1 MEPKRKSSVTSAGGA
16 ASAAPER
23 RKKVTKACD
32 YCKKRKYKCSGCSP
46 CALCSKKKIECK
58 FSIVDRRTTKGVKSK
73 RSDSL
78 SGSTDTVVLSVV
90 AGSNSGLVANTSSSV
105 AMHEKESSI
114 SLGRSNSI
122 GSAKGAYIPKS
133 LQPLLSFP
141 LGEIEDGA
149 DDIEIDDNDND
160 EENEEIV
167 DHLEETTTLRGLS
180 NNQGKSSRLLFDSA
194 GNLRYIGESSP
205 LSLLFECRNIFL
217 STIGDCEFTSDP
229 QGINIIDEPGKIK
242 NGIPVQLP
250 KREHC
255 NILVK
260 FFESNVNST
269 WYIFNM
275 RHFKEHI
282 VDYIYDN
289 PIRARAE
296 KLVLLHLV
304 LALGLLY
311 AETSKSFLIEDL
323 ESSQI
328 NSLAFFESGCNL
340 MRNTV
345 DDGKLWLSEAYFLIY
360 FYYQS
365 TSKRST
371 SWIMLGTAIRN
382 AQALGLHRKFINE
395 SFRDKE
401 YIMHRR
407 KLWRSLYVCDRISSI
422 LLGRPL
428 LIGDYDW
435 DDFKSDDLLEYED
448 KINHDKNIHCLI
460 EIAKVCKINGKIV
473 QNFYLDGIID
483 PARAEKLAIEL
494 KLWSINLPKELQ
506 GQDDRSE
513 RFPRREMGSD
523 NFALLLLHI
532 SQLYGI
538 ILLSKPFF
546 MYIANT
552 INGSTRNETTS
563 STSSRRNKH
572 EVTMINFCRASVK
585 ASVLTIQLVQ
595 LYTDRHSQ
603 RIESY
608 TTVNCCFMASLI
620 LGLSIMHRKMDPSF
634 EDEYNI
640 ALLMDTL
647 NTAKAILSF
656 YGAINAT
663 SHRFYKIVGKMQRSL
678 KAAFGDMDNM
688 IVSPNVI
695 HHNNRDNSANDGTNT
710 PTGFANSLSMNTDLE
725 SFMNFQQFFV
735 PSVAAPTKTNEEF
748 ATQSTTSSSSGEPL
762 DAFMYNMGT
771 NDILFDG
778 NI

>member
-1 MEPKRKSSVTSAGGA
+1 MEILMEPKRKKTPIIISSVLE
-16 ASAAPER
+16 PER

-32 YCKKRKYKCSGCSP
+32 YCKKRKYKCSGKSP
-46 CALCSKKKIECK
+46 CYLCEKKKIECK
-58 FSIVDRRTTKGVKSK
+58 FSIVDKRTTKVKKKKGGISK
-73 RSDSL
+73 
-78 SGSTDTVVLSVV
+78 STNSHPDGIAASSSEIAADALVQ
-90 AGSNSGLVANTSSSV
+90 SNSYVDSAPDGSSS
-105 AMHEKESSI
+105 KDN
-114 SLGRSNSI
+114 LGSKPK
-122 GSAKGAYIPKS
+122 AAYIPKS

-141 LGEIEDGA
+141 LGEDGETVSDDEGGYSKPMDDDEDMPEEDQNGIES
-149 DDIEIDDNDND
+149 
-160 EENEEIV
+160 
-167 DHLEETTTLRGLS
+167 LS
-180 NNQGKSSRLLFDSA
+180 NNYGKSSRLLFDSA

-217 STIGDCEFTSDP
+217 STIGSCEFTSDP
-229 QGINIIDEPGKIK
+229 QGVNIIDEPGKIK

-269 WYIFNM
+269 WYVFNM
-275 RHFKEHI
+275 RYFKEYI

-289 PIRARAE
+289 PIRARPE

-323 ESSQI
+323 ESSSI

-345 DDGKLWLSEAYFLIY
+345 DDGKLWLSEAYLLIY

-395 SFRDKE
+395 SFRDRE

-407 KLWRSLYVCDRISSI
+407 KLWRSLYVCDRSSSI

-435 DDFKSDDLLEYED
+435 DDFDNVDLIDYED
-448 KINHDKNIHCLI
+448 KINHDKNIYCLI

-473 QNFYLDGIID
+473 HNFYLDGMIS

-506 GQDDRSE
+506 IDRILRGTNSE
-513 RFPRREMGSD
+513 VSSD
-523 NFALLLLHI
+523 KFALLLLHL

-538 ILLSKPFF
+538 MLLSKPFF
-546 MYIANT
+546 MYIAFKSN
-552 INGSTRNETTS
+552 IANNSGGSVPP
-563 STSSRRNKH
+563 RRNRH
-572 EVTMINFCRASVK
+572 EATMVNFCKASVK
-585 ASVLTIQLVQ
+585 SSVLTIQLIN
-595 LYTDRHSQ
+595 LYRERHPQ

-608 TTVNCCFMASLI
+608 TTVNCCFMAALI
-620 LGLSIMHRKMDPSF
+620 LGLSILHRKNNPEF
-634 EDEYNI
+634 QDEYNI
-640 ALLMDTL
+640 ALLMETL
-647 NTAKAILSF
+647 NTAKIILSF
-656 YGAINAT
+656 YGPINAT
-663 SHRFYKIVGKMQRSL
+663 SQRFYKIVGKMQRSL
-678 KAAFGDMDNM
+678 EAAYGDMEHM
-688 IVSPNVI
+688 ISSSVSSPNNI
-695 HHNNRDNSANDGTNT
+695 RDGIFSTPSAAPLNIAALQNH
-710 PTGFANSLSMNTDLE
+710 SLRGGNASDLE
-725 SFMNFQQFFV
+725 ALMNFQQFFV
-735 PSVAAPTKTNEEF
+735 PSASKAGGINEDF
-748 ATQSTTSSSSGEPL
+748 ATQSTTSSAAGEPL
-762 DAFMYNMGT
+762 EAFMYNMGT